1 MFDTD
6 EAVEALC
13 EAAGGQDRPV
23 RALYTGGDGEAGDFT
38 LLPGLDE
45 LLGWCAPPD
54 VWATGVLTRGTA
66 TLLDGGDTRRQ
77 RCQVACVV
85 DRWGSVAGRVRFDD
99 AGTARDTGSI
109 VEAPGEGRM
118 LEVLQRCMGRP
129 TAAPRQ
135 SVAFVLV
142 ATWMARA
149 GEAAVDAGGPLG
161 WDDLLALMPA
171 GSLLGP
177 GDIRPAEGGLDM
189 LTASMVAALPAWDWD
204 EVRRRWIDRRLS
216 MAGIGPD
223 MAAWMDTG
231 MLCRWMLDD
240 TQPLD
245 MLVRAGLRAVD
256 GADRWKVDRLLT
268 AALEAESAAAAA
280 VPAARTGR
288 GACAR
293 RGGLHGR

>member
-23 RALYTGGDGEAGDFT
+23 RALYTGGVGEAGDFT

-45 LLGWCAPPD
+45 LLGWRAPPE
-54 VWATGVLTRGTA
+54 VWATGMLTRGTA
-66 TLLDGGDTRRQ
+66 TLLEGGNARGQ

-99 AGTARDTGSI
+99 AGAGRDRGSI

-118 LEVLQRCMGRP
+118 LEVLQRCMGLP

-142 ATWMARA
+142 AAWMARA

-161 WDDLLALMPA
+161 WDDLVALMPA
-171 GSLLGP
+171 GALLGP
-177 GDIRPAEGGLDM
+177 ADIRPAAGGLDM
-189 LTASMVAALPAWDWD
+189 LTGSMAAALPAWDWD
-204 EVRRRWIDRRLS
+204 EVRRRWIDRRLCI
-216 MAGIGPD
+216 AGVEPD
-223 MAAWMDTG
+223 LAAWMDTG
-231 MLCRWMLDD
+231 MLCRWMLDA

-256 GADRWKVDRLLT
+256 EADRWKVDRLLT

-280 VPAARTGR
+280 VPAGRAGR
-288 GACAR
+288 GACGR
-293 RGGLHGR
+293 RGDPRGR